1 MDVVFSYQLA
11 TIIYRGKLTI
21 KLCEHTHGIRFVSSA
36 ALALT
41 AILANVL

>member
-21 KLCEHTHGIRFVSSA
+21 KLCEHTQHHEAGDEITGTGGIRK
-36 ALALT
+36 
-41 AILANVL
+41 IR